1 MRKLFFI
8 AILIL
13 VQALAFAQGTTYS
26 VKGTVKDIN
35 GDPVIG
41 AAVMLEGSTSTG
53 AVTDIN
59 GNWSFNYTL
68 SSGKK
73 ARIVV
78 SCLGYAEKS
87 IDIEGRAVINIV
99 LEEDSEELE
108 DAVVVGYGSMRRSDL
123 TGSVASVR
131 IDDREAGQSAS
142 LSNLLQGR
150 AAGVQVTN
158 NSASPDAGVSIQ
170 IRGASSFN
178 SGSEPLYVVDGIIIN
193 TSGESSV
200 MNGDHL
206 GGENGGQDEATN
218 GLMGINPLDIA
229 SVEILK
235 DASATAI
242 YGSQGANGVIL
253 ITTKTASRERPTIT
267 ASVGV
272 DVSTPYKK
280 QSMMNFN
287 EYVTYLNAIMDSPVV
302 QEYRTDL
309 LNTARGRLNV
319 LRGDYFWNMYE
330 PIDWQDYMMRN
341 AISQRYYVSVAGK
354 PKESNYM
361 FSIGFNNTQG
371 IIKSTGFKNL
381 TVRLNMEHNLFKKL
395 LIGMRSGVS
404 YLDSQLT
411 QGASIGTLSAATS
424 LMRSMLTTAPYSMI
438 LDYDD
443 DGDVIDWG
451 DDENQQYGPNRWM
464 QGFVNNRVEYRINP
478 SFYIQYKIIPGLSFK
493 TTLGGDY
500 RVTEQSK
507 FKSRLLTAE
516 PTGST
521 AAIAHTDRLSWNWD
535 SFVNFYKRL
544 AKKHVINATVGASM
558 YRAKNLVQTTEGSN
572 IEQWKAKER
581 SLNAAAYGWFTY
593 SEASDSRMS
602 FFARSIYNYAERYIL
617 TATIR
622 ADGSSRFAGKNKWGY
637 FPSAAFAWR
646 INQEPWFKVPAIS
659 MAKLRTGW
667 GQVGNQNLSSYSTI
681 YNYGTAYYPDHGNA
695 AAQKVLITTTSNLPN
710 ADLKW
715 ETTEQTNIGFDLG
728 LFDGRVTLSA
738 DAYYKLTKDLL
749 QQKTLAASAGVDK
762 PWVNMGSILNKGLEL
777 TLESVPVKVGDF
789 EWSLSGNISFNQNK
803 IVSISPDQIENDWIY
818 LSPDDRQFVSY
829 FAGDQIGTGNVM
841 RTFLNIFVEGQP
853 MSLFY
858 GVPTDGLVQ
867 EGEMGVPYS
876 ESSTAY
882 RGPGSINYIDVNKDG
897 YITELDRIIIGDPNP
912 KFTYGF
918 NTSLRY
924 KNFVLSA
931 NFIGSYGNDLYNV
944 NKMMD
949 TNTTQT
955 YSNVTR
961 ETLMKQWTP
970 ENTDTWYPCL
980 GGLNGDDVKWAS
992 DRYVEDGSYL
1002 RLSDLSLSYD
1012 IPIKKKKSFIRGINI
1027 TATGSNL
1034 WIWTNYSGWDP
1045 DVNSYG
1051 GIRRKGADMGSYPGA
1066 RSFKFDLKFTF

>member
-123 TGSVASVR
+123 TGSVSSVR
-131 IDDREAGQSAS
+131 IDDREAGQSSS

>member
-659 MAKLRTGW
+659 MAKLRIGW

-980 GGLNGDDVKWAS
+980 GGLNGDDVKWAC

>member
-1 MRKLFFI
+1 MKKLIFI
-8 AILIL
+8 ALL
-13 VQALAFAQGTTYS
+13 FAQVLAFAQGTRS
-26 VKGTVKDIN
+26 LKGTVKDAN

-53 AVTDIN
+53 AVSDLN
-59 GNWSFNYTL
+59 GNWSFSFTPVA
-68 SSGKK
+68 GKK
-73 ARIVV
+73 ARLVV
-78 SCLGYAEKS
+78 NCLGYADQT
-87 IDIEGRAVINIV
+87 IDIGNRAVINII
-99 LEEDSEELE
+99 LEEDAEVLE

-123 TGSVASVR
+123 TGSVTSVR
-131 IDDREAGQSAS
+131 IDEHEAGQSAS

-193 TSGESSV
+193 TDGDSSV

-206 GGENGGQDEATN
+206 GGDNGGQNEATN
-218 GLMGINPLDIA
+218 GLMGINPMDIA

-253 ITTKTASRERPTIT
+253 ITTKTASREKPTIT

-272 DVSTPYKK
+272 DVSTRYKK
-280 QSMMNFN
+280 QSMMNFY
-287 EYVTYLNAIMDSPVV
+287 EYASYLNGVLDSPVV
-302 QEYRTDL
+302 NQYNHDMI
-309 LNTARGRLNV
+309 NTAKSRLNV
-319 LRGDYFWNMYE
+319 LRSDYFWNRYE
-330 PIDWQDYMMRN
+330 PIDWQDYMMRT
-341 AISQRYYVSVAGK
+341 AINQRYYVSVAGK
-354 PKESNYM
+354 PKDSNYL

-381 TVRLNMEHNLFKKL
+381 TVRLNMEHNITKKL

-404 YLDSQLT
+404 YLDSHLT
-411 QGASIGTLSAATS
+411 QGASIGTLTAATS
-424 LMRSMLTTAPYSMI
+424 LMRSMLTTAPYSKI
-438 LDYDD
+438 LNTDD

-493 TTLGGDY
+493 STLGGDY

-507 FKSRLLTAE
+507 FKSRLLTSN

-521 AAIAHTDRLSWNWD
+521 AGIAHTDRLSWNWD
-535 SFVNFYKRL
+535 SFINFYKRF
-544 AKKHVINATVGASM
+544 AKKHVINATLGTSL
-558 YRAKNLVQTTEGSN
+558 YHGQSLVQTTEGAN

-602 FFARSIYNYAERYIL
+602 FFARSIYNYNERYVL
-617 TATIR
+617 TTTIR

-646 INQEPWFKVPAIS
+646 INQEPWFHVPFIS
-659 MAKLRTGW
+659 MAKLRLGW
-667 GQVGNQNLSSYSTI
+667 GQVGNQNISSYATI
-681 YNYGTAYYPDHGNA
+681 YNYGTSYYPDHGNA
-695 AAQKVLITTTSNLPN
+695 AAQKTLITTTSNLPN
-710 ADLKW
+710 PNLKW
-715 ETTEQTNIGFDLG
+715 ETTEQTNLGLDLG
-728 LFDGRVTLSA
+728 LFQGRFTLSA

-762 PWVNMGSILNKGLEL
+762 PWVNMGSIENKGLEF
-777 TLESVPVKVGDF
+777 TMDSVPVKVGDF
-789 EWSLSGNISFNQNK
+789 EWTLGGNISFNKNR

-818 LSPDDRQFVSY
+818 LTPDDHQFVSY

-858 GVPTDGLVQ
+858 GVPTTGLVQ
-867 EGEMGVPYS
+867 EGEEGVPYS

-882 RGPGSINYIDVNKDG
+882 RGPGSVNYIDVNKDG
-897 YITELDRIIIGDPNP
+897 YITDLDRTIIGDPNP

-918 NTSLRY
+918 NTSFRY
-924 KNFVLSA
+924 KNIMLTA
-931 NFIGSYGNDLYNV
+931 NFIGCYGNDLYNV

-955 YSNVTR
+955 WSNVTR
-961 ETLMKQWTP
+961 ETFSEQWTP
-970 ENTDTWYPCL
+970 ENPDTWYPCL

-1002 RLSDLSLSYD
+1002 RLSNLSISYD
-1012 IPIKKKKSFIRGINI
+1012 IPIKNKNLFIRGINL
-1027 TATGSNL
+1027 TATGGNL
-1034 WIWTNYSGWDP
+1034 WIWTKYSGWDP

-1066 RSFKFDLKFTF
+1066 RCFMFDVKFTF

>member
-1 MRKLFFI
+1 MRKYIII
-8 AILIL
+8 AILML
-13 VQALAFAQGTTYS
+13 VQASAFAQGTRS
-26 VKGTVKDIN
+26 VKGTVKDSN
-35 GDPVIG
+35 SDPVIG

-53 AVTDIN
+53 AVTDLN
-59 GNWSFNYTL
+59 GNWSFSFTPKD
-68 SSGKK
+68 GKPV
-73 ARIVV
+73 RLIV
-78 SCLGYAEKS
+78 SCLGYAEQTVEVGNR
-87 IDIEGRAVINIV
+87 DVVHIV
-99 LEEDSEELE
+99 LQEDSEELE
-108 DAVVVGYGSMRRSDL
+108 DAIVVGYGSMRRSDL
-123 TGSVASVR
+123 TGSVTSVR
-131 IDDREAGQSAS
+131 IDEREAGQSAS

-193 TSGESSV
+193 TSGDSSV

-206 GGENGGQDEATN
+206 GGDNGGQDEATN
-218 GLMGINPLDIA
+218 GLMGINPMDIA

-253 ITTKTASRERPTIT
+253 ITTKSASREKPTIT

-280 QSMMNFN
+280 QSMMSFY
-287 EYVTYLNAIMDSPVV
+287 EYVDYLRGIVDSPIV
-302 QEYRTDL
+302 QTYNSDMI
-309 LNTARGRLNV
+309 NTARSRLNV
-319 LRGDYFWNMYE
+319 MRSDSFWNHYE

-341 AISQRYYVSVAGK
+341 ALNQRYYVSVAGK
-354 PKESNYM
+354 PKDSNYM
-361 FSIGFNNTQG
+361 FSIGFNHTEG
-371 IIKSTGFKNL
+371 IIKSTGFNNL
-381 TVRLNMEHNLFKKL
+381 TVRLNMEHNITKKL
-395 LIGMRSGVS
+395 LIGMKSGVS
-404 YLDSQLT
+404 YLDSHLT
-411 QGASIGTLSAATS
+411 QGASIGTLTAATS
-424 LMRSMLTTAPYSMI
+424 LMRSMLTTAPYSKI

-443 DGDVIDWG
+443 EGDVVDWG

-464 QGFVNNRVEYRINP
+464 QGFVSNRVEYRINP

-493 TTLGGDY
+493 STFGGDY
-500 RVTEQSK
+500 RVTEHSK
-507 FKSRLLTAE
+507 FKSRLLTSN

-521 AAIAHTDRLSWNWD
+521 AGVAHTDRLSWNWD
-535 SFVNFYKRL
+535 SFVNYYKRFTR
-544 AKKHVINATVGASM
+544 KHVVNATLGTSL
-558 YRAKNLVQTTEGSN
+558 YQGTSLVQTTEGAN
-572 IEQWKAKER
+572 IDQWKARER

-593 SEASDSRMS
+593 AETSDSRMS
-602 FFARSIYNYAERYIL
+602 FFARSIYTYAERYVL
-617 TATIR
+617 TTTIR
-622 ADGSSRFAGKNKWGY
+622 ADGSSRFSGKNKWGY
-637 FPSAAFAWR
+637 FPSAALAWR
-646 INQEPWFKVPAIS
+646 INQEPWFHVPFVS
-659 MAKLRTGW
+659 MAKLRLGW
-667 GQVGNQNLSSYSTI
+667 GQVGNQNISSYATI
-681 YNYGTAYYPDHGNA
+681 YNYGTGYYPDHGNA
-695 AAQKVLITTTSNLPN
+695 AAQKTLITTTSNLPN

-715 ETTEQTNIGFDLG
+715 ETTEQTNLGLDLG
-728 LFDGRVTLSA
+728 LFEGRFTLSA
-738 DAYYKLTKDLL
+738 DAYYKMTKDLL

-762 PWVNMGSILNKGLEL
+762 PWVNMGSILNKGLEF
-777 TLESVPVKVGDF
+777 TLDCVPVKAGEF
-789 EWSLSGNISFNQNK
+789 EWALGGNISFNKNK
-803 IVSISPDQIENDWIY
+803 IVSISQDQIENDWVY
-818 LSPDDRQFVSY
+818 LTPDDREFVSY
-829 FAGDQIGTGNVM
+829 FPGDQIGTGNVM

-858 GVPTDGLVQ
+858 GIPTNGLVQ

-876 ESSTAY
+876 ESSKAY

-897 YITELDRIIIGDPNP
+897 YITDLDRTIIGDPNP

-918 NTSLRY
+918 NTSFRY
-924 KNFVLSA
+924 KRFVLTA

-961 ETLMKQWTP
+961 ETFSEQWTP
-970 ENTDTWYPCL
+970 ENTGTWYPCL

-1002 RLSDLSLSYD
+1002 RLSNLSISYD
-1012 IPIKKKKSFIRGINI
+1012 IPIKKKNFFLRGINL
-1027 TATGSNL
+1027 TATGGNL
-1034 WIWTNYSGWDP
+1034 WVWTRYSGWDP

-1066 RSFKFDLKFTF
+1066 RSFKFDVVFTF

>member
-309 LNTARGRLNV
+309 LNTARGTLNV
-319 LRGDYFWNMYE
+319 LRGDYFWNLYE

-361 FSIGFNNTQG
+361 FSLGFNDTQG

>member
-381 TVRLNMEHNLFKKL
+381 TVRLNMEHNLSKKL

-659 MAKLRTGW
+659 MAKLRIGW